1 MITMLQSL
9 KLLSR
14 RTAVAFSLAALTTTL
29 VACGEDSDAPVAPAG
44 QTITQTA
51 AATPQ
56 LSTLVSALQAAELTA
71 TLNGPGPFTV
81 FAPIN
86 PAFSALP
93 ADVLQRLLESGNRAI
108 LTKLLTFH
116 VVPGRLTASQL
127 QNGQTL
133 TTVEGTT
140 LPVTVAGGVV
150 TVGGARVTTAD
161 ISASNGVVHLIDG
174 VLLGSLDIV
183 DNAVIRGFSSLV
195 SAVTTA
201 NLAGALRGGNLT
213 VFAPTNAAFAAIPG
227 GAPTTAAALT
237 PVLQLHV
244 IGTRALSTQLTNGQ
258 QLPTLLTGA
267 NLTVGLTGGT
277 VRLTGPRN
285 AATVVTANIVAKN
298 GVIHV
303 IDNVLLPA
311 AAPQTITQTAVATP
325 QLSTLVAALQAA
337 ELTGTLSGTGPF
349 TVFAPVNDAFAALP
363 AGVVQRL
370 LETGNRAILSK
381 LLTFHVVPGRIT
393 ASQLQNGQTL
403 TTVEGTT
410 LPVTVAGGI
419 VTVGGARVTTG
430 DINASNGVV
439 HLIDGVLLGSLDIVD
454 NAIIR
459 GLSSLVSAVTAANLG
474 TALRGGNLTVFAP
487 TNAAFAAI
495 PGGAPSD
502 VAALTRVLQLH
513 VVGAR
518 ALSTQLTNGQQ
529 LPTLLSGSSLSVGL
543 VGGGVRIT
551 GPRNTVSVV
560 SADIVAK
567 NGVIHVIDNVL
578 LPAPPQ
584 QTITQTA
591 VATAQL
597 STLVTALQAAELTGT
612 LSGTGPFTVFA
623 PVNQAFA
630 GLPAGVLQRLLETGN
645 RAILSKLLTF
655 HVVPGRITASQLRN
669 GQTLTTVEGTTLP
682 VTVASGFIFVG
693 GAQVT
698 TADIEASNGVVHLI
712 DGVLLGSLDIVD
724 NAIIRGFTSLVGAV
738 TAAGLTNAL
747 RGDNLTVFAPTNAA
761 FAAIPGGAPSNVATL
776 ANVLQLH
783 VTGSRALAAQL
794 TNGRQVP
801 TLLANTNLSVGLV
814 GGTVRLTG
822 PRNFATVAI
831 ADIVTKNGII
841 HVIDTVLLP

>member
-1 MITMLQSL
+1 MLQTL
-9 KLLSR
+9 KQLSR
-14 RTAVAFSLAALTTTL
+14 RAAVTFSLAALTTTM
-29 VACGEDSDAPVAPAG
+29 VACGDDDDTPVAPAG
-44 QTITQTA
+44 QTIAQTA

-86 PAFSALP
+86 PAFAALP
-93 ADVLQRLLESGNRAI
+93 ADVLQRLLETGNRAI

-116 VVPGRLTASQL
+116 VVPGRFTAAQL

-140 LPVTVAGGVV
+140 LPVTVANGVV

-161 ISASNGVVHLIDG
+161 IGASNGVVHLIDG
-174 VLLGSLDIV
+174 VMLGSLDIV
-183 DNAVIRGFSSLV
+183 DNAIIRGFSSLV

-213 VFAPTNAAFAAIPG
+213 VFAPTNAAFAGIPG

-244 IGTRALSTQLTNGQ
+244 IGSRALSTQLTNGQ
-258 QLPTLLTGA
+258 LLPTLLPNT
-267 NLTVGLTGGT
+267 NLTVGLASGT
-277 VRLTGPRN
+277 VRVTGPRN
-285 AATVVTANIVAKN
+285 TATVVTANIVAKN

-311 AAPQTITQTAVATP
+311 PPPQTITQTAVATP
-325 QLSTLVAALQAA
+325 QLSTLVTALQAA

-393 ASQLQNGQTL
+393 ASQLQNGQSL

-410 LPVTVAGGI
+410 LPVTVANGV
-419 VTVGGARVTTG
+419 VTVGGARVTSA
-430 DINASNGVV
+430 DINVSNGVV

-459 GLSSLVSAVTAANLG
+459 GFSSLVSAVTAANLG

-513 VVGAR
+513 VVGSR
-518 ALSTQLTNGQQ
+518 ALSTQLSNGQQ
-529 LPTLLSGSSLSVGL
+529 LPTLLANSTLSVAL
-543 VGGGVRIT
+543 ANGGVRIT
-551 GPRNTVSVV
+551 GPQNSASVV
-560 SADIVAK
+560 AADIVAK

-578 LPAPPQ
+578 LPPPALG
-584 QTITQTA
+584 TITQTA

-597 STLVTALQAAELTGT
+597 STLVTALQAADLAGT

-623 PVNQAFA
+623 PVNAAFA
-630 GLPAGVLQRLLETGN
+630 KLPAGVLQRLLETGN

-682 VTVASGFIFVG
+682 VTVASGFVFVG

-724 NAIIRGFTSLVGAV
+724 NAIIRGFTSLVNAV
-738 TAAGLTNAL
+738 TTANLVTAL
-747 RGDNLTVFAPTNAA
+747 RGENLTVFAPTDAA
-761 FAAIPGGAPSNVATL
+761 FAAIPGGAPTDAATL
-776 ANVLQLH
+776 ASVLQLH
-783 VTGSRALAAQL
+783 VVGSRALASEL
-794 TNGRQVP
+794 TNGRQLA
-801 TLLANTNLSVGLV
+801 TLLPNNSLTVGLISR
-814 GGTVRLTG
+814 TVRLTG
-822 PRNFATVAI
+822 PRNFATVVT

>member
-1 MITMLQSL
+1 MTTMLHAL
-9 KLLSR
+9 KHVSR
-14 RTAVAFSLAALTTTL
+14 RAAAALSFAALTTTM
-29 VACGEDSDAPVAPAG
+29 VACGDDDNTPVAPAT
-44 QTITQTA
+44 QTIVQTA
-51 AATPQ
+51 AGTPQ
-56 LSTLVSALQAAELTA
+56 LSTLVSALQAAELTT
-71 TLNGPGPFTV
+71 TLSGAGPFTV
-81 FAPIN
+81 FAPVN

-93 ADVLQRLLESGNRAI
+93 ADVLTRLLETGNRAI
-108 LTKLLTFH
+108 LTKVLTFH
-116 VVPGRLTASQL
+116 VVPGRITASQL

-140 LPVTVAGGVV
+140 LPVTVANGVV

-161 ISASNGVVHLIDG
+161 INASNGVVHLIDG
-174 VLLGSLDIV
+174 VMLGSLDIV
-183 DNAVIRGFSSLV
+183 DNAIIRGFSSLV

-201 NLAGALRGGNLT
+201 NLTSALRGGNLT

-227 GAPTTAAALT
+227 GAPTTAAALA

-244 IGTRALSTQLTNGQ
+244 VGSRALSSQLTNGQ

-267 NLTVGLTGGT
+267 NLTVALAAGR
-277 VRLTGPRN
+277 VNITGPRN
-285 AATVVTANIVAKN
+285 TVQVVTADIVAKN

-303 IDNVLLPA
+303 VDNVLLPA
-311 AAPQTITQTAVATP
+311 APPQTITQTAVATA
-325 QLSTLVAALQAA
+325 QLSTLVTALQAA
-337 ELTGTLSGTGPF
+337 ELTGTLSGAGPF

-363 AGVVQRL
+363 AGVVSRL

-410 LPVTVAGGI
+410 LPVTVANGV
-419 VTVGGARVTTG
+419 VTVGGARVTTA

-459 GLSSLVSAVTAANLG
+459 GFSSLVSAVTAANLG

-518 ALSTQLTNGQQ
+518 ALSTQLSNGQQ
-529 LPTLLSGSSLSVGL
+529 LTSLLPGGTLTVSLAN
-543 VGGGVRIT
+543 GGVRIA
-551 GPRNTVSVV
+551 GPLNSASVV
-560 SADIVAK
+560 TADIVAK

-578 LPAPPQ
+578 LPAPALG
-584 QTITQTA
+584 TITQTA

-597 STLVTALQAAELTGT
+597 STLVAALQAAELTGT

-623 PVNQAFA
+623 PVNAAFA
-630 GLPAGVLQRLLETGN
+630 DLPAGVLQRLLETGN

-682 VTVASGFIFVG
+682 VVVASGFVFVG
-693 GAQVT
+693 GARVT

-724 NAIIRGFTSLVGAV
+724 NAIIRGLTSLVGAV
-738 TAAGLTNAL
+738 TAANLTTAL
-747 RGDNLTVFAPTNAA
+747 RGENLTVFAPTNAA
-761 FAAIPGGAPSNVATL
+761 FAAIPGGAPTNPATL
-776 ANVLQLH
+776 ASVLQLH
-783 VTGSRALAAQL
+783 VVGSRLTAAEL
-794 TNGRQVP
+794 SSGRRLN
-801 TLLANTNLSVGLV
+801 TLLPNTGLTV
-814 GGTVRLTG
+814 ELFARTVRLNG
-822 PRNFATVAI
+822 PRNFATVVA
-831 ADIVTKNGII
+831 ADIVAKNGII
-841 HVIDTVLLP
+841 HLIDTVLLP